1 VIGWLISHSA
11 EIALI
16 ALGFI
21 GGVFFA
27 AWRQLRAERIEDDQW
42 VAMMRGGY
50 NREPISAVDWG
61 QDGPVTFPWPTDEPP
76 NRKPPA

>member
-1 VIGWLISHSA
+1 VISWLISHSA

-16 ALGFI
+16 ALGFL

-42 VAMMRGGY
+42 VAMMRD
-50 NREPISAVDWG
+50 RW
-61 QDGPVTFPWPTDEPP
+61 Q
-76 NRKPPA
+76 